1 MKNLTCPSPFEK
13 GISMSFSTTIQL
25 FLVGCAIALPTLLH
39 GQGAWYGDQQTLWV
53 QGESGSTPIVNL
65 STDLR
70 AIARTAS
77 GGGWIAIEEN
87 NQLIHVDSSGAI
99 IEVID
104 TVVGVQSLAIAAS
117 GHLWGTRPGL
127 DDVIRIESGAGIV
140 STHPVG
146 SVPYGI
152 SIDAEGH
159 IWVSCSYANQVDRL
173 DGSGEWLA
181 TYPVGFFPT
190 GISAAAAGGVW
201 VAEKG
206 GLKRLSSTGEVLWSA
221 TVGTFPI
228 AVTTDLQGRAWFCCQ
243 TSNEVVVVGDQGVES
258 VIDVPHRPLGIGA
271 NGDGSVTVVCHD
283 GSSLVRIS
291 AEFEIVSVDLVTNPN
306 GHGDLTGLQRA
317 LLADPL
323 GDQDND
329 GMSNL
334 EEAQFGFNPLDA
346 SSIPSV
352 FIRGDTNRDGVVDLT
367 DAIHELLVLFGVE
380 TSPCLEA
387 LDVDDDSRLTL
398 GDPIRILDFVFS
410 AGPAPAAP
418 FPEYGPDPSPAQ
430 GFPCAP

>member
-1 MKNLTCPSPFEK
+1 LPFSNMPFSNL
-13 GISMSFSTTIQL
+13 SFSTMIHL
-25 FLVGCAIALPTLLH
+25 SWLCCAIALPTLLH

-53 QGESGSTPIVNL
+53 HGESGSTPIVNL

-87 NQLIHVDSSGAI
+87 NQVIHVDSSGAV

-104 TVVGVQSLAIAAS
+104 TVVGVQSLVIAAS
-117 GHLWGTRPGL
+117 GQLWGTRPGL

-152 SIDAEGH
+152 SIDTEGH
-159 IWVSCSYANQVDRL
+159 IWVSCSYANQVYRL
-173 DGSGEWLA
+173 DDSGQWLA

-201 VAEKG
+201 VAEKE
-206 GLKRLSSTGEVLWSA
+206 GLTRLSSTGEVLWSA
-221 TVGTFPI
+221 AVGTFPI

-243 TSNEVVVVGDQGVES
+243 TSSEVVVVGEQGVES
-258 VIDVPHRPLGIGA
+258 VIDVADRPLGIAA
-271 NGDGSVTVVCHD
+271 NGDGSVTVVCRD
-283 GSSLVRIS
+283 GSSLVTIS
-291 AEFEIVSVDLVTNPN
+291 AEFEIVSVELVTNPN

-323 GDQDND
+323 GDQDLD
-329 GMSNL
+329 GVSNF

-346 SSIPSV
+346 SSVPAV